1 MRSVVRISR
10 RRKPREVSRKVI
22 RQVVPE
28 EDARSTRL
36 WAIQALVPIG
46 LEAFEQELH
55 QELEEL
61 TGPRYQRAGGQA
73 DLVRW
78 GRQPGSIYLLDQ
90 KLPVQVPRV
99 RDQRQRQEVPLAT
112 YQGLQTPHAADRT
125 LFRRLLGG
133 LSCRDYGA
141 ASALDEDSFGL
152 SASTVSRR
160 FIAVTRGKLKEL
172 QERSLTGEEFVA
184 LFLDGKAF
192 EGETVVLAVG
202 ILATGEKK
210 LLGFVQS
217 TTENETTCSE
227 FLQSLVE
234 RGLRYEDGLLCVI
247 DGGKGLRKA
256 INRVFGRKAAVQR
269 CQWHKRNNVCSY
281 LPKSQQAAMRK
292 RLKRAMELEGYEE
305 AKAVLLKI
313 HKELKLANESAA
325 TSLLEG
331 LEEILTLQKLGLMT
345 ELGRSFKTTNVIESV
360 HAGVGQRTDK
370 VDHYRNSNQLHRW
383 YASAMLDIEPRL
395 RKVCGHEHLSKLQN
409 ALLAQQGG
417 EQLKKQA

>member
-10 RRKPREVSRKVI
+10 RRKPREVSRSVVS
-22 RQVVPE
+22 QVVPK
-28 EDARSTRL
+28 EDARAMRL

-46 LEAFEQELH
+46 LEAFEREVHL
-55 QELEEL
+55 ELEEL
-61 TGPRYQRAGGQA
+61 TGPRYQRHGGQEGLA
-73 DLVRW
+73 RW

-90 KLPVQVPRV
+90 RVPVAVPRV
-99 RDQRQRQEVPLAT
+99 RDLRRRQEVPLAA
-112 YQGLQTPHAADRT
+112 YQGLQSPHGADEA
-125 LFRRLLGG
+125 LFKRILGG
-133 LSCRDYGA
+133 LSCRDYRG
-141 ASALDEDSFGL
+141 ASALDAESFAL

-160 FIAVTRGKLKEL
+160 FITVTRGKLREL
-172 QERSLTGEEFVA
+172 QERSLAGEEFVA
-184 LFLDGKAF
+184 LFLDGKVF
-192 EGETVVLAVG
+192 EDETIVLAVG

-210 LLGFVQS
+210 LLGFVQT
-217 TTENETTCSE
+217 TTENEVACGE
-227 FLQSLVE
+227 FLQSLVD

-256 INRVFGRKAAVQR
+256 INRVFGRKATVQR

-281 LPKSQQAAMRK
+281 LPKSQQAAMRQ
-292 RLKRAMELEGYEE
+292 RLKRAMEVEGYEA
-305 AKAVLLKI
+305 AKAELMKI

-331 LEEILTLQKLGLMT
+331 LEEILTLQKLGVMG

-370 VDHYRNSNQLHRW
+370 VDHWRNSEQLHRW

-395 RKVCGHEHLSKLQN
+395 RKVCGHQHLSKLQN
-409 ALLAQQGG
+409 ALLAQQG